1 MNINPE
7 MPTNLEM
14 SKTQENTKSW
24 QQALNQIKTTSR
36 MLVLTL
42 RLSRTCKEPNR
53 NKNKYSI
60 QNHRKIRRAH
70 PRLQTLFW

>member
-36 MLVLTL
+36 MLVLT
-42 RLSRTCKEPNR
+42 
-53 NKNKYSI
+53 Y
-60 QNHRKIRRAH
+60 
-70 PRLQTLFW
+70 